1 MQKKFDVFGMCNAL
15 FDLQAEVTDTT
26 LTELGV
32 EKGTMRLVSAEEQ
45 KALVPAVYSHIVNT
59 QAGGS
64 GANTMIGIAQMGG
77 TTSFT
82 SRVGRDE
89 HGQMYKASL
98 EESGVK
104 PNVGVA
110 ATGDTGLCLVLITPD
125 AQRTMG
131 TCLGVSQELHPED
144 INVGDLVQSKYLYV
158 TGYLWDTDTQKEAVE
173 YAMREARQ
181 VTDVKV
187 ALSLSDPF
195 CVSRHKDDFTRL
207 LTEYVDVVFANRDEA
222 RMMTGEDDAK
232 VAAKKLAAMCSGLAV
247 VTLDKEGSVLVQGDD
262 VQEIPI
268 YTVQAVDTTGAG
280 DMYAAGILYGLSK
293 ELPLPITG
301 RIAAWAA
308 GKIVAHL
315 GPRLPSLDLDAI
327 AEIERGGFPYDA

>member
-1 MQKKFDVFGMCNAL
+1 MQKLFDVFGMCNAL

-26 LTELGV
+26 LTQLGV

-45 KALVPAVYSHIVNT
+45 RALVPAVYTHIVNT

-77 TTSFT
+77 KASFT

-89 HGQMYKASL
+89 HGPMYKASL
-98 EESGVK
+98 EEFGVK
-104 PNVGVA
+104 PNLG
-110 ATGDTGLCLVLITPD
+110 LITPD

-131 TCLGVSQELHPED
+131 TFLGVSQELHPED
-144 INVGDLVQSKYLYV
+144 INVPDLVLSKYLYI

-173 YAMREARQ
+173 FAMREAKE
-181 VTDVKV
+181 VGTTV

-195 CVSRHKDDFTRL
+195 CVGRHKDDFTRL
-207 LTEYVDVVFANRDEA
+207 LTDYVSVVFANRDEA
-222 RMMTGEDDAK
+222 RMMTGEDDAR
-232 VAAKKLAAMCSGLAV
+232 VAAKRLAAMCNGLAV
-247 VTLDKEGSVLVQGDD
+247 VTLDKEGSILVQGDE
-262 VQEIPI
+262 VHEIPI
-268 YTVQAVDTTGAG
+268 YPVQAIDTTGAG

-308 GKIVAHL
+308 GKVVAHL

>member
-1 MQKKFDVFGMCNAL
+1 MQKVFDVFGMCNAL

-26 LTELGV
+26 LTQLGV

-45 KALVPAVYSHIVNT
+45 RALVPAVYSHIVNT

-77 TTSFT
+77 KTSFT

-89 HGQMYKASL
+89 HGPMYKASL
-98 EESGVK
+98 EEFGVK
-104 PNVGVA
+104 PNLGEAVA
-110 ATGDTGLCLVLITPD
+110 GETGLCLVLITPD

-131 TCLGVSQELHPED
+131 TFLGVSQELHLED
-144 INVGDLVQSKYLYV
+144 INVPDLLQSKYLYV
-158 TGYLWDTDTQKEAVE
+158 TGYLWDTESQKEAVE
-173 YAMREARQ
+173 FAMREAKQ
-181 VTDVKV
+181 VGTTV

-195 CVSRHKDDFTRL
+195 CVGRHKDDFTRL
-207 LTEYVDVVFANRDEA
+207 LTDYVSVVFANRDEA
-222 RMMTGEDDAK
+222 RMMTGEDDAR
-232 VAAKKLAAMCSGLAV
+232 VAAKRLAVMCNGLAV
-247 VTLDKEGSVLVQGDD
+247 VTLDKEGSILVQGNE
-262 VQEIPI
+262 VHEIPI
-268 YTVQAVDTTGAG
+268 YPVQAIDTTGAG

-293 ELPLPITG
+293 DLPLPITG

-308 GKIVAHL
+308 GKVVAHL

-327 AEIERGGFPYDA
+327 AEIERGGFPHDA

>member
-1 MQKKFDVFGMCNAL
+1 MQKQYDVFGMCNAL
-15 FDLQAEVTDTT
+15 FDLQAEISDPT
-26 LTELGV
+26 LEALGI

-45 KALVPAVYSHIVNT
+45 RALVPAVYTHIVNT

-89 HGQMYKASL
+89 HGPMYKASL
-98 EESGVK
+98 EEFGVK
-104 PNVGVA
+104 PNLGEA
-110 ATGDTGLCLVLITPD
+110 LQGETGLCLVLITPD

-131 TCLGVSQELHPED
+131 TFLGVSQELHPED
-144 INVGDLVQSKYLYV
+144 INVADLVLSKYIYV

-173 YAMREARQ
+173 FAMRQARQ
-181 VTDVKV
+181 TGTKV

-195 CVSRHKDDFTRL
+195 CVGRHQADFERL
-207 LTEYVDVVFANRDEA
+207 LIEYVDIVFANREEA
-222 RMMTGEDDAK
+222 RIMTGEEDALL
-232 VAAKKLAAMCSGLAV
+232 AAKKLAALCSGLAV
-247 VTLDKEGSVLVQGDD
+247 VTLDKEGSVLVQGED
-262 VQEIPI
+262 VYEIPVYPVHAI
-268 YTVQAVDTTGAG
+268 DTTGAG

-293 ELPLPITG
+293 DLPLPVTG

-315 GPRLPSLDLDAI
+315 GPRLPSLDRDAI
-327 AEIERGGFPYDA
+327 AEIERGGFPHDA